1 MSAPPTSEKY
11 QKTLAGF
18 FEKRKAQSSEDG
30 AEMCDDDAAREEGG
44 NQKEEQTTTT
54 TTENNSPTQ
63 QKENIE
69 GAAKKRKL
77 VRKSE
82 VLYANAK
89 TSSSAEQTK
98 LDNAKNLELQQQ
110 DKQPK
115 TSEGLQHTKEKE
127 DDEKEP
133 KKNVNV
139 ANLNDENDEEY
150 KASRESDDEE
160 EEEEDDDD
168 EIEDIE
174 GPLSTSVQN
183 KAKKTKSK
191 NGKEKSE
198 AGVGALQVE
207 LAQKYISESSES
219 IPTWKENTATPF
231 GIVADTFENIAETTK
246 RLEITNL
253 LTNTFRSIIRGGLSD
268 DLLAA
273 VYLASNTIA
282 PQHQGIDLGIG
293 DATLIKCLA
302 EATGRKEAN
311 IKADYREAGD
321 LGSVAM
327 ASRST
332 QRTMF
337 QPAPLTVKGVLQEFR
352 VIATTAGTNS
362 VDQKKGRIKK
372 LLVAA
377 KGSEAGYIVRA
388 LQGKL
393 RIGLAQQTVNAALTH
408 AIVLEANKTASLKLD
423 ANALADE
430 LLKAVDIVKLVFSEC
445 PSYDLVVP
453 ALLDVGID
461 GLQEKCQFKPGAP
474 VKPMLAK
481 PTTGVAEVLNRF
493 SDVEFTCEYKY
504 DGERAQVHLLED
516 GSIKIFSRNQ
526 EDNTPK
532 FPDIVSKFKNYLN
545 NVDGKITSV
554 VIDCEAVAYDREQD
568 KILPFQILST
578 RGKKNIK
585 IEDVKVQVALYAF
598 DCLYLNGKSLL
609 REPMSVRRRA
619 LYNSFS
625 ETKGEFLFA
634 TAKTSKDVEE
644 LQVFLD
650 ESIAANTEGLIVKTM
665 DATYEP
671 SKRSLNWLK
680 LKKDY
685 MEGCGDSLD
694 LVPIGAW
701 HGRGKRTGVYGAFL
715 LACYDEDGEE
725 FQTICKIGTGFSE
738 VDLETLSKALE
749 PHLIEASRSY
759 YKYPEGM
766 APDLWFDAKLVWEVK
781 AADLSISPTHKAAM
795 GLVDPNKGIALR
807 FPRFLR
813 SREDKE
819 PEMATNAHQVADF
832 YNAQANK
839 QTFEKE

>member
-1 MSAPPTSEKY
+1 MSAPPTSEKH

-18 FEKRKAQSSEDG
+18 FEKRKTQSSEDG

-725 FQTICKIGTGFSE
+725 FQTICKVGTGFSE

-749 PHLIEASRSY
+749 PHLIEAPRPY

>member
-1 MSAPPTSEKY
+1 
-11 QKTLAGF
+11 LAGF

-749 PHLIEASRSY
+749 PHLIEAPRSY

>member
-1 MSAPPTSEKY
+1 MSAPPTSEKH

-18 FEKRKAQSSEDG
+18 FEKRKTQSSEDG

-504 DGERAQVHLLED
+504 DGERCLL
-516 GSIKIFSRNQ
+516 
-526 EDNTPK
+526 
-532 FPDIVSKFKNYLN
+532 Y
-545 NVDGKITSV
+545 TSPSP
-554 VIDCEAVAYDREQD
+554 R
-568 KILPFQILST
+568 
-578 RGKKNIK
+578 
-585 IEDVKVQVALYAF
+585 
-598 DCLYLNGKSLL
+598 
-609 REPMSVRRRA
+609 
-619 LYNSFS
+619 
-625 ETKGEFLFA
+625 
-634 TAKTSKDVEE
+634 
-644 LQVFLD
+644 
-650 ESIAANTEGLIVKTM
+650 
-665 DATYEP
+665 DA
-671 SKRSLNWLK
+671 
-680 LKKDY
+680 
-685 MEGCGDSLD
+685 
-694 LVPIGAW
+694 
-701 HGRGKRTGVYGAFL
+701 
-715 LACYDEDGEE
+715 
-725 FQTICKIGTGFSE
+725 
-738 VDLETLSKALE
+738 
-749 PHLIEASRSY
+749 
-759 YKYPEGM
+759 
-766 APDLWFDAKLVWEVK
+766 
-781 AADLSISPTHKAAM
+781 
-795 GLVDPNKGIALR
+795 
-807 FPRFLR
+807 
-813 SREDKE
+813 
-819 PEMATNAHQVADF
+819 
-832 YNAQANK
+832 
-839 QTFEKE
+839 

>member
-1 MSAPPTSEKY
+1 M
-11 QKTLAGF
+11 AGF

-481 PTTGVAEVLNRF
+481 PTTGVAEALNRF

-554 VIDCEAVAYDREQD
+554 VIDREAVAYDREQD

-749 PHLIEASRSY
+749 PHLIEAPRSY

>member
-749 PHLIEASRSY
+749 PHLIEAPRPY

>member
-1 MSAPPTSEKY
+1 MSAPPTSEKN

-625 ETKGEFLFA
+625 KTKGEFLFA

-749 PHLIEASRSY
+749 PHLIEAPRSY